1 MKNMII
7 GILSAVI
14 ISGMD
19 FWIYDDLFD
28 RFLIGIT
35 MWAIITVFLFVLDE
49 WVYAR
54 QIKKRRAEEFGRFLD
69 KMQNRP

>member
-19 FWIYDDLFD
+19 FWIYDGLFD
-28 RFLIGIT
+28 RILIGFT
-35 MWAIITVFLFVLDE
+35 MFAIITVFLFCLDE
-49 WVYAR
+49 WMR
-54 QIKKRRAEEFGRFLD
+54 ERRIKRRRAEKFRRMVDE
-69 KMQNRP
+69 MQNRP